1 MSENKQTGKSK
12 IPGIVRC
19 IYQRYKNLNKIYN
32 KNSHF
37 KNLNKSNNLEQ
48 RNDYYVNNEI
58 EIFYLFTMMFLK
70 VTKACDPVSNV
81 HFLTFSCVVI
91 SDTRH

>member
-1 MSENKQTGKSK
+1 MMSENKQTGKSK

-48 RNDYYVNNEI
+48 RNDYYVQQWNWN
-58 EIFYLFTMMFLK
+58 FLS
-70 VTKACDPVSNV
+70 VYHDVS
-81 HFLTFSCVVI
+81 
-91 SDTRH
+91 

>member
-12 IPGIVRC
+12 IPVIVRC

-48 RNDYYVNNEI
+48 RNDYYVQQ
-58 EIFYLFTMMFLK
+58 
-70 VTKACDPVSNV
+70 
-81 HFLTFSCVVI
+81 
-91 SDTRH
+91 

>member
-12 IPGIVRC
+12 ILGIVRC
-19 IYQRYKNLNKIYN
+19 IYQCYKNLNKMYN

-48 RNDYYVNNEI
+48 RNDYYVQQ
-58 EIFYLFTMMFLK
+58 
-70 VTKACDPVSNV
+70 
-81 HFLTFSCVVI
+81 
-91 SDTRH
+91 